1 MQPGLLAVTKVIAFS
16 SGVVFISDVFCSRDN
31 VRVINMV
38 SMQENTG
45 AAGEKKVEQQ
55 DAQFLLDSFMRKHA
69 SYKQYRHPLS
79 PRKKAGDE
87 QRS

>member
-1 MQPGLLAVTKVIAFS
+1 MPPELITVTEIMATS
-16 SGVVFISDVFCSRDN
+16 SGVVFISDVFCPRDN

-38 SMQENTG
+38 SMQENAG
-45 AAGEKKVEQQ
+45 SAGEKKVEQQ

-87 QRS
+87 KRS